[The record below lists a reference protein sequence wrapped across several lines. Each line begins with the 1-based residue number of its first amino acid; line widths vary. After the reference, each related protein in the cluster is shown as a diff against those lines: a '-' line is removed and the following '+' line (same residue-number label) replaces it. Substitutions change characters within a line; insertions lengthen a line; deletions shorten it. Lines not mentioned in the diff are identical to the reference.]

1 MFFLADR
8 LDSAAG
14 VLAALALAVPVP
26 LALAA
31 HVLIVGSV
39 VHGAFSVLT
48 FRLGGKA
55 RAA

>member
-1 MFFLADR
+1 
-8 LDSAAG
+8 

-26 LALAA
+26 FATAA
-31 HVLIVGSV
+31 YALIVGSV
-39 VHGAFSVLT
+39 VHGGFSVVT